1 MKKID
6 LGQTI
11 QIVANLGV
19 IAGIVFLA
27 FELRQNNA
35 LLTAQSSHALLSTK
49 FEYRARIIDNTN
61 GFAEIL
67 QKRRSGAQL
76 SPVERSRLNIFAHDL
91 LDIFRWQF
99 RELQAGRLP
108 DDYIDLRTW
117 HDLWDLTPE
126 LRDLFEEDKSR
137 LDPEFVSF
145 MDEIVINR

>member
-11 QIVANLGV
+11 QIVANIGV

-117 HDLWDLTPE
+117 HYLLYLTPE